1 MLHERPSRVT
11 AQTPAALVV
20 ASILVGTSLT
30 PPAAAQVNIEAQ
42 RRAPSDLGL
51 SGTVAADLL
60 LKTGNVEHFRV
71 GVGGRVD
78 YETAST
84 STFLVGK
91 GNLGLV
97 GSNRFSNAGLVHLRH
112 GRLWLPRLMPE
123 AYVQVNYDEPRLLE
137 FRAVAGG
144 GVRVTLTDTESVGL
158 WLGSG
163 YMFEH
168 ERLDLPDT
176 ASHPRTTS
184 ANRWSSYLSGRLS
197 AADNLTFVAT
207 GYAQPQMDDFADF
220 RILCEMSL
228 GVSVTRA
235 LALTV
240 GFSLRYDS
248 RPPDDVV
255 SLDTELKNGI
265 AVAF

>member
-1 MLHERPSRVT
+1 V
-11 AQTPAALVV
+11 
-20 ASILVGTSLT
+20 TSL
-30 PPAAAQVNIEAQ
+30 PVREVAFRDNVGVLLSALLSLWLAVPAAAQVNIEAQ

-78 YETAST
+78 YQTAST

-112 GRLWLPRLMPE
+112 GRHWLPRLMPE
-123 AYVQVNYDEPRLLE
+123 AYAQVNYDEPRLLE

-144 GVRVTLTDTESVGL
+144 GMRVTLTDGESVGL
-158 WLGSG
+158 WLGTG

-176 ASHPRTTS
+176 AIHPRTTS
-184 ANRWSSYLSGRLS
+184 AHRWSSYVSGRVS
-197 AADNLTFVAT
+197 AGDNLTFLAT
-207 GYAQPQMDDFADF
+207 GYAQPQFDDFADF

-255 SLDTELKNGI
+255 SLDTELRNGV
-265 AVAF
+265 AVVF